1 MIERAAR
8 EALEEALG
16 DQVQFDASLARAT
29 SLRVGGKAGA
39 LAAPATRGE
48 LQRTLRTCSIHRL
61 PHAVLGSGFNTLA
74 PDAPY
79 PGVVIQLAKFRRL
92 EERPEF
98 TLRIEAG
105 VSHGRIT
112 NFCTERGLAGLE
124 FGAGI
129 PGTFGGWLAMNAGIP
144 GREVKDVLC
153 EIEVMSPTGSRIAH
167 VPRRR
172 LRFVYRALHGLAPGS
187 ILLSGLVRVRRSN
200 RTRVKAEIEELLARR
215 SATQPLSVP
224 SCGSVF
230 KNPPGDHAGR
240 LIDAAG
246 LKGRQVG
253 GAQISTLH
261 ANFITNIGGAS
272 AADVLALIEMAQVAV
287 RARTGVKLVREVR
300 ILGSER

>member
-1 MIERAAR
+1 MIERVAR
-8 EALEEALG
+8 EALQEVLG
-16 DQVQFDASLARAT
+16 DQVQFDAALARFT
-29 SLRVGGKAGA
+29 SLGIGGKAGA
-39 LAAPATRGE
+39 LAAPVSRND
-48 LQRTLRTCSIHRL
+48 LRRTLQACRVHRL
-61 PHAVLGSGFNTLA
+61 PHAVLGAGFNTLA
-74 PDAPY
+74 PDAPF

-112 NFCTERGLAGLE
+112 NFCTERGLSGLE

-144 GREVKDVLC
+144 GQEVRDVVREV
-153 EIEVMSPTGSRIAH
+153 EVMSPSGSRIAH
-167 VPRRR
+167 LPRGR
-172 LRFVYRALHGLAPGS
+172 LRFVYRALRGLAPGS
-187 ILLSGLVRVRRSN
+187 ILLSGLVQVQKSDREH
-200 RTRVKAEIEELLARR
+200 VKAEIEQLLGRR

-246 LKGRQVG
+246 LKGRRIG
-253 GAQISTLH
+253 GAQISNLH
-261 ANFITNIGGAS
+261 ANFITNVDGAS

-300 ILGSER
+300 ILGSEE